1 MPGLPPMKM
10 VPPLSGETLMSL
22 LQAIRPGT
30 AILVVDDDA
39 DIREVLTYK
48 LQAAGY
54 PTLTAGDGPAALELA
69 ERHRPR
75 MILLDIALPG
85 MDGLDVCRGLQAS
98 PRTAGIPVLMVSARS
113 DAHDIDLGF
122 ALGADDYITK
132 PFSPRELLRRVSG
145 LLSNAP
151 AW

>member
-1 MPGLPPMKM
+1 MTQ
-10 VPPLSGETLMSL
+10 S
-22 LQAIRPGT
+22 
-30 AILVVDDDA
+30 AILVVDDDQ

-48 LQAAGY
+48 LEAAGY
-54 PTLTAGDGPAALELA
+54 ATLVAGDGPTALGLALE
-69 ERHRPR
+69 HRPR
-75 MILLDIALPG
+75 LILLDVALPG
-85 MDGLDVCRGLQAS
+85 MDGLEVCRQLQAD

-132 PFSPRELLRRVSG
+132 PFSPRELVRRVSG
-145 LLSNAP
+145 RLQSTP